1 MITIEAVR
9 KLALSFPDT
18 YEQEHFGLPSFRVNK
33 KIFSTIWIKDNRAMV
48 KLTLIDQSVFCDTD
62 PKSFLPVPGG
72 WGEKGATFIELKSVG
87 QEIFKDALTTA
98 YCNIAPKKLAESV
111 RQTN

>member
-9 KLALSFPDT
+9 KLALSFPET
-18 YEQEHFGLPSFRVNK
+18 SEQEHFGMPSFRVNK

-48 KLTLIDQSVFCDTD
+48 KLTPIDQSVFCDID

-72 WGEKGATFIELKSVG
+72 WGAKGATFVELKFVA
-87 QEIFKDALTTA
+87 QEIFRDALTTA
-98 YCNIAPKKLAESV
+98 YCSVAPKKLAQSV
-111 RQTN
+111 RQTI